1 MKARFVTKAAL
12 SALTLAFAGTLPGM
26 AQQTASPA
34 AAPAVDQVKASA
46 VEKAFMKKMADIVQA
61 GLKAGALDM
70 KAVSGVLNDAA
81 KAGVSDH
88 VMGAMV
94 SMAAGAFPSN
104 APAVAS
110 AAVRSYGPGVKEEQV
125 RNVIASAVSS
135 QPHPYASVAPIS
147 EAVEKALG
155 NSPVAGTVPS
165 IAVAVAAQTPD
176 NPPLRGVT
184 VQEHGLVKP
193 VEDVAEG
200 SLVLPG
206 GLPCGRHAHQPC
218 SRVQSC
224 WQLT

>member
-12 SALTLAFAGTLPGM
+12 SALALAFAGTLPGM

-176 NPPLRGVT
+176 RYPLSGVT

-193 VEDVAEG
+193 VEDVAGG

-206 GLPCGRHAHQPC
+206 GLPVGGTPTSPAPV
-218 SRVQSC
+218 SNAAGN
-224 WQLT
+224 

>member
-12 SALTLAFAGTLPGM
+12 SALALAFAGTLPGM

-94 SMAAGAFPSN
+94 SMAAGAFRPTLLPLLPPLSG
-104 APAVAS
+104 AT
-110 AAVRSYGPGVKEEQV
+110 GPG
-125 RNVIASAVSS
+125 
-135 QPHPYASVAPIS
+135 
-147 EAVEKALG
+147 
-155 NSPVAGTVPS
+155 
-165 IAVAVAAQTPD
+165 
-176 NPPLRGVT
+176 
-184 VQEHGLVKP
+184 
-193 VEDVAEG
+193 
-200 SLVLPG
+200 
-206 GLPCGRHAHQPC
+206 
-218 SRVQSC
+218 
-224 WQLT
+224 

>member
-12 SALTLAFAGTLPGM
+12 SALALAFAGTLPGM

-81 KAGVSDH
+81 KAGVDH

-104 APAVAS
+104 APAVVS
-110 AAVRSYGPGVKEEQV
+110 AAVRSYGPGVKEDRL

-176 NPPLRGVT
+176 NPLSGVT

-193 VEDVAEG
+193 VEDVAGG

-206 GLPCGRHAHQPC
+206 GLPVGGTPTSPAPV
-218 SRVQSC
+218 SNAAGN
-224 WQLT
+224 